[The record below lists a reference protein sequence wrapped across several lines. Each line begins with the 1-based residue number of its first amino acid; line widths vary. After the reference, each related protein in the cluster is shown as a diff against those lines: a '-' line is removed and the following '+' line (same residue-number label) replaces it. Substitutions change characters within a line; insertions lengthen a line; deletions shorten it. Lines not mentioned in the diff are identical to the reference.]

1 MFANVEIKFLKLF
14 IAFIFSLL
22 CSRDDDQSE
31 TFKVSGNLDY
41 ECKWK
46 CKDVHLMLS
55 IIFLTYL
62 YLNILSQWTCSY
74 KYTYPFFSH
83 TKIKTL
89 ITLYIL
95 LYMLIKV
102 IAYGDHMPA
111 VYSNSRDLCI
121 IHACV

>member
-46 CKDVHLMLS
+46 FKDVHLNVEYYFFD
-55 IIFLTYL
+55 IFVL
-62 YLNILSQWTCSY
+62 
-74 KYTYPFFSH
+74 KHF
-83 TKIKTL
+83 
-89 ITLYIL
+89 IT
-95 LYMLIKV
+95 MN
-102 IAYGDHMPA
+102 M
-111 VYSNSRDLCI
+111 
-121 IHACV
+121 